1 MTRIGILAV
10 TMSLLLPEGARAN
23 TAVPAQAA
31 SPLSAAAAQGQGGLR
46 ISRAGAQ
53 PSARGPA
60 DQFTGSVRV
69 DMLFQATAPSRM
81 SGGNVTFEPGARSNW
96 HTHPVGQIL
105 VVTTGVGWVQREG
118 GPVEEMRPGDV
129 IWIPP
134 GLKHWHGAA
143 ATTGVTH
150 IALTKAVNSQ
160 AVTWLEPVSDEQ
172 YRR

>member
-1 MTRIGILAV
+1 
-10 TMSLLLPEGARAN
+10 
-23 TAVPAQAA
+23 
-31 SPLSAAAAQGQGGLR
+31 
-46 ISRAGAQ
+46 
-53 PSARGPA
+53 
-60 DQFTGSVRV
+60 
-69 DMLFQATAPSRM
+69 M
-81 SGGNVTFEPGARSNW
+81 SGGNVTFEPGARSIG
-96 HTHPVGQIL
+96 TRTRSAIL